1 MKAEAGLALGGRYRL
16 VRRIAVGGMGEVWV
30 ASDQSLGRDVAV
42 KLLRAEYAGE
52 DDFLNRLRVEARNSA
67 VLSHNNIAQLYDYGE
82 QNGSGYIVMELVAGL
97 PLNDILERTPSLPT
111 TRVLSILAQAARGLH
126 AAHIAGVVH
135 RDVKPGNILVQRNG
149 EVKIT
154 DFGVSLAADQLTMT
168 QTGMVMGT
176 AQYLSPE
183 QALGK
188 PATALSDL
196 YALGVVAYECVNG
209 SRPFNGKT
217 PVDIAVSQVNDPVP
231 PLSKSIHPKLVSL
244 IMRMLDKDPAKRPR
258 NGILIAEE
266 AEALLAE
273 LKGAEKIPLSLST
286 YPNSMTTT
294 QRKPL
299 TQGNSFSTPTRVNN
313 YKSPYQRNSNGRS
326 RHSAPTTSATRRA
339 EPESKRRITPLDVIT
354 WSLVTLLVVIFV
366 IFFSKIAFAETQM
379 EESVATVPITSHL
392 KVISKGGVSNF
403 DARLQAPGA
412 AELSNG
418 TVHITK
424 DA

>member
-16 VRRIAVGGMGEVWV
+16 VRRVAIGGMGEVWV

-42 KLLRAEYAGE
+42 KLLRPEYAGE

-111 TRVLSILAQAARGLH
+111 SRVLSILAQASRGLH
-126 AAHIAGVVH
+126 AAHVAGVVH

-231 PLSKSIHPKLVSL
+231 PLGKSVHPKLVSL

-266 AEALLAE
+266 ADALLAE
-273 LKGAEKIPLSLST
+273 LKASEKSPLSLST

-313 YKSPYQRNSNGRS
+313 YKSPYQRNNSGKS

-354 WSLVTLLVVIFV
+354 WSLVSLLLIVFL
-366 IFFSKIAFAETQM
+366 IFFSKIAFAETQN
-379 EESVATVPITSHL
+379 EESVASIPITGHL
-392 KVISKGGVSNF
+392 KVISKGDASNF
-403 DARLQAPGA
+403 DARIQAPGA
-412 AELSNG
+412 AELNNG